1 MRSSRLIA
9 LIASA
14 LFSMGILGAPSCQIT
29 ALIIDPPSYN
39 WLQKRIESATPPY
52 QTDSSS
58 IVDVPVYVYGTAP
71 QYSFKVGSD
80 SSTDCTNAQ
89 GYAAWTSTS
98 QRLQADISGIP
109 DGLTKLCLIGR
120 SKKNA
125 LSYNTQPYSKAT
137 IYKWMKDTAGPGPFS
152 IDAIESPTN
161 DNTPTLSWSAATG
174 AALYDVKLSDSPDC
188 TPPFQSFNDLT
199 STSLTASTIPDG
211 SFHICVTAR
220 SSSGLTTEASN
231 NGLQVV
237 IDTVPPGDFQILRPT
252 GTVFGLSQ
260 TAEWTAASG
269 ATQYHLMLTSD
280 SGCTNMISEWNSITA
295 TTADITVPSEGDYHL
310 CAEAID
316 AANNKKLSPA
326 MAFSVAGAPQ
336 EVVIEDRIGEPSS
349 TNGRE
354 GLVSTIVHGL
364 GGSVLSTISK
374 IHVDQDV
381 RLSKV
386 IGIGVPLDAIGPA
399 SLNDIDRWIIS
410 IHSTE
415 VGALTAPLQ
424 GDVLNQTQLPRP
436 EGIEIGQ
443 DVRGFP
449 TYQVT
454 FDLTV
459 QDAPN
464 ILLQANRDYWY
475 TIMAHTP
482 KEWQWMESARP
493 GDSDVWVVDGA
504 FIWAWDSAPGY
515 TTGRSAVNLYGQIQ
529 DSN

>member
-9 LIASA
+9 LIIAA

-58 IVDVPVYVYGTAP
+58 VIDVPVYVYGTAP

-80 SSTDCTNAQ
+80 SSTDCTTAQ
-89 GYAAWTSTS
+89 GYTTWVSTS

-109 DGLTKLCLIGR
+109 DGLTRLCLIGR

-125 LSYNTQPYSKAT
+125 LSYNAQPYSKAT

-152 IDAIESPTN
+152 INAIESPTN

-174 AALYDVKLSDSPDC
+174 AAFYDVKISDSPDC
-188 TPPFQSFNDLT
+188 ISPFQSFNDLT
-199 STSLTASTIPDG
+199 GTSVTTSEIPDG

-220 SSSGLTTEASN
+220 STSGLTTEASN
-231 NGLQVV
+231 SGLQVV

-260 TAEWTAASG
+260 TAEWTASSG
-269 ATQYHLMLTSD
+269 AAQYHLMLTSD

-336 EVVIEDRIGEPSS
+336 EVVIEDRIGDVAAL
-349 TNGRE
+349 NGRISLASESHISALGSFIGASVAKISVEQPVHLTLVE
-354 GLVSTIVHGL
+354 GV
-364 GGSVLSTISK
+364 
-374 IHVDQDV
+374 
-381 RLSKV
+381 
-386 IGIGVPLDAIGPA
+386 GVPYNALGEVP
-399 SLNDIDRWIIS
+399 IDTYEWIVS

-415 VGALTAPLQ
+415 QGAKNNPMN
-424 GDVLNQTQLPRP
+424 GDVVRATKLPTP
-436 EGIEIGQ
+436 TISAVGSNI
-443 DVRGFP
+443 RGEP
-449 TYQVT
+449 SYLVS
-454 FDLTV
+454 FDLLSNENTSTMLISSVGTHWITV
-459 QDAPN
+459 VGESTHDWDWIESTTPGASDFFVIDNVFLGAWADQD
-464 ILLQANRDYWY
+464 
-475 TIMAHTP
+475 
-482 KEWQWMESARP
+482 
-493 GDSDVWVVDGA
+493 
-504 FIWAWDSAPGY
+504 GY
-515 TTGRSAVNLYGQIQ
+515 TTGRAAIKLAGIPLN
-529 DSN
+529 